1 MGSQRPLVV
10 IREMRPK
17 DAQAFL
23 EVHHAAVRG
32 IAVKDYPLAVIE
44 AWAPMPVT
52 EDAIEWVRANP
63 DKEFRA
69 GRKGVGSAL
78 VKEIEHAARAGGAA
92 FRTGLFPDRRVF
104 LSNYRL

>member
-1 MGSQRPLVV
+1 LIAEIAGRVV
-10 IREMRPK
+10 GIG
-17 DAQAFL
+17 
-23 EVHHAAVRG
+23 AAVFESVELR
-32 IAVKDYPLAVIE
+32 ACYV
-44 AWAPMPVT
+44 AP
-52 EDAIEWVRANP
+52 D
-63 DKEFRA
+63 A